1 LFGAQFPLFD
11 AGVPF
16 LVEAFDLTVELVFL
30 EFDPDLGLFSEE
42 VVELVDLSLSWLF
55 VVSWV
60 LAQDDLFETDQ
71 SFTAP
76 FVDLSVPLGVSQDEL
91 SVVTFVLLVDF
102 VDVELVWEETSNDL
116 FFFAGLEASVT
127 AVAPVGLEST
137 DTAKS
142 EFGGWGAWQTDT

>member
-1 LFGAQFPLFD
+1 LFD

-16 LVEAFDLTVELVFL
+16 LVEAFDLTVEFVFL

-42 VVELVDLSLSWLF
+42 IMELVDLSLSWLF

-71 SFTAP
+71 SFAAP
-76 FVDLSVPLGVSQDEL
+76 FVDLSVPFGVSQDEF
-91 SVVTFVLLVDF
+91 SVVTFEFLVDL
-102 VDVELVWEETSNDL
+102 VNVELVREETSNDL

-127 AVAPVGLEST
+127 AVAPVGLESA

>member
-1 LFGAQFPLFD
+1 MKKLPITKNKL
-11 AGVPF
+11 
-16 LVEAFDLTVELVFL
+16 
-30 EFDPDLGLFSEE
+30 
-42 VVELVDLSLSWLF
+42 

-102 VDVELVWEETSNDL
+102 VDVELVWEETSDDL
-116 FFFAGLEASVT
+116 F
-127 AVAPVGLEST
+127 
-137 DTAKS
+137 
-142 EFGGWGAWQTDT
+142 